1 MTLAILFW
9 VIMTVWLIFLIGSNW
24 PPKGTF
30 AATFVVWVVIAILG
44 WQVFGPAIH
53 K

>member
-9 VIMTVWLIFLIGSNW
+9 VIMVFWLLFIIGSNW
-24 PPKGTF
+24 PPKGQL
-30 AATFVVWVVIAILG
+30 AGQLIVWVVIAIVG
-44 WQVFGPAIH
+44 WQVFGPVVH